1 MNEITGYS
9 QAIVAKRTDWT
20 KEIFSLRLSG
30 ANLSFK
36 AGQFTKLALL
46 DDEGNTIS
54 RAYSLVNAPLTSSD
68 MLEFLIIADPN
79 GQLSPRLH
87 QLKEGQA
94 IFVGQRANGD
104 LTFESIP
111 KQSDTLW
118 LLSTGTGI
126 GPFLALLDDLNFRP
140 SNRRIVLVHAV
151 RHQSDLVYRYLINQL
166 VEQYQGRLIY
176 QPIVSR
182 EQVPEALHGRI
193 PALIESG
200 ELMQATDAEFHAE
213 QSFVMLC
220 GNPEMIK
227 STISTLTEKGLTKHR
242 TAQAGNII
250 YERYW

>member
-1 MNEITGYS
+1 MGEIAGYS

-36 AGQFTKLALL
+36 AGQFTKLALV
-46 DDEGNTIS
+46 DDEGHTIS

-68 MLEFLIIADPN
+68 MLEFLIVAN
-79 GQLSPRLH
+79 ESGQLSPRLH
-87 QLKEGQA
+87 QLKEGQT
-94 IFVGQRANGD
+94 IYVGQRANGD

-111 KQSDTLW
+111 KQSEELW

-126 GPFLALLDDLNFRP
+126 GPFLALLDDINFRP
-140 SNRRIVLVHAV
+140 HNRRIVLVHGV

-166 VEQYQGRLIY
+166 VEQYEGRLIY
-176 QPIVSR
+176 QPVVSR
-182 EQVPEALHGRI
+182 QHIEGALFGRI
-193 PALIESG
+193 PALIDSG
-200 ELMQATDAEFHAE
+200 ELMNSTQTEFDA
-213 QSFVMLC
+213 QKSFVMLC

-227 STISTLTEKGLTKHR
+227 DTLNTLTARGLAKHR
-242 TAQAGNII
+242 AAQPGNIM